1 MNKYYEVKKQEISSK
16 LGKDSI
22 NYIYISDIHYMG
34 ISTGQGAV
42 LLEQMKQAV
51 DLANESENID
61 FVVLGGDTVQGYWD
75 DKRECFEAYR
85 EILSVLKNCN
95 KPVLILN
102 GNHDDNAYAAWNPNF
117 SQKIITD
124 FDWQK
129 EILGPYATE
138 NRVHD
143 EADPNSKYYYY
154 DFKKNGKAI
163 RIFCLDA
170 TDYKT
175 EYDEN
180 GVAVKLN
187 FAEDNDENTPENS
200 YKYQTGMSYWG
211 FSAEQ
216 IKWFAKA
223 LASAN
228 FDDVIIFSHMGIDR
242 QTNYRD
248 IAFGDELRNIF
259 RAYKRKTEYKNEE
272 LGIDVSYNDGGKV
285 LIYHYGHIH
294 REAMVYFE
302 DIGFWQIASSTAR
315 ADQADPFA
323 ERQADTEKEP
333 CFDIVSVKQDDIRKY
348 NIGGGTDIEYKF

>member
-1 MNKYYEVKKQEISSK
+1 MDKYYNAKKQEIISK
-16 LGKDSI
+16 LNKDDI
-22 NYIYISDIHYMG
+22 NYVFISDIHYMG

-51 DLANESENID
+51 DLANECENID
-61 FVVLGGDTVQGYWD
+61 LVILGGDTVQGYWD
-75 DKRECFEAYR
+75 DKHECFEAYR
-85 EILSVLKNCN
+85 EILAALKKCN

-102 GNHDDNAYAAWNPNF
+102 GNHDDNAYAAWNENF
-117 SQKIITD
+117 SMKIISD

-129 EILGPYATE
+129 EILGPYAVKK
-138 NRVHD
+138 RVHN
-143 EADPNSKYYYY
+143 EAEPNAKYYYY
-154 DFKKNGKAI
+154 DFKKGNKTI
-163 RIFCLDA
+163 RAFCLDA

-180 GVAVKLN
+180 GVVTRLN
-187 FAEDNDENTPENS
+187 FANDNNENTPEGS

-211 FSAEQ
+211 YSTEQ
-216 IKWFAKA
+216 LRW
-223 LASAN
+223 LADSLSRAD

-242 QTNYRD
+242 QANFRD
-248 IAFGDELRNIF
+248 IRLGDELRNIL

-272 LGIDVSYNDGGKV
+272 LGIDVSYNNGGKV

-294 REAMVYFE
+294 REAMLYFE

-323 ERQADTEKEP
+323 ERGAGTENEP
-333 CFDIVSVKQDDIRKY
+333 CFDIVSVKQDKITKY
-348 NIGGGTDIEYKF
+348 NIGGGTNFQC